1 MISGVSLQKIG
12 MIPHFSVFKHDT
24 HSTKMMIAHNYYL
37 WHFLKDPRQHFSL
50 VVKMMTLTESGCS
63 TRLRYWKLNFRVM
76 IFFFFTQNVGI
87 LQQQM
92 LFHLQ
97 ILLQFSKFDL
107 ESNDKAITSSQA
119 THLKLTPQKTHIANI
134 VCNNGDYSFH
144 SMSVCCNSG

>member
-1 MISGVSLQKIG
+1 MALFKRSQATFFLGCQNDDIYRVWMLNTFEILKVELQG
-12 MIPHFSVFKHDT
+12 NDF
-24 HSTKMMIAHNYYL
+24 
-37 WHFLKDPRQHFSL
+37 
-50 VVKMMTLTESGCS
+50 
-63 TRLRYWKLNFRVM
+63 
-76 IFFFFTQNVGI
+76 FFFFTQNVGI

-97 ILLQFSKFDL
+97 ILLQFSEFDP
-107 ESNDKAITSSQA
+107 ESNDKAITSSQS